1 MKHNFISSLNGML
14 VILLFFIVSSGN
26 AQDQKQS
33 GNDNT
38 QSISKTVEGTLISKN
53 GLIVKF
59 QPKAETNVLPVKDS
73 LGILS
78 KYFETTIGKF
88 NTTGW
93 MDIGK
98 MKVVSADRNMLTLKL
113 IEELSIITKNG
124 EKVNHFKPGT
134 VVRFTWTY

>member
-1 MKHNFISSLNGML
+1 MKQKLIAATTGML
-14 VILLFFIVSSGN
+14 VILMLCIVGN
-26 AQDQKQS
+26 AKAQDDKQS
-33 GNDNT
+33 GNDNS
-38 QSISKTVEGTLISKN
+38 QSFSKTVEGTLISKN

-59 QPKAETNVLPVKDS
+59 QPKAETNLLPVKDS

-98 MKVVSADRNMLTLKL
+98 MKVISADKNMLTLKL

-134 VVRFTWTY
+134 VVRFTWAY